1 MADPMH
7 WFSVRTV
14 VFRPREGLYE
24 ERITLWRR
32 TDTDEA
38 ADAALSE
45 SAEYAADV
53 GGQDCGLAQVYE
65 PYGDT
70 VAGLRAAA
78 DGSEVF
84 VLVRQSDLPP
94 GDYLDAFFD
103 TGREQQHSI

>member
-14 VFRPREGLYE
+14 VFRPREGVYE

-32 TDTDEA
+32 PDTDRA
-38 ADAALSE
+38 ADAALAE

-53 GGQDCGLAQVYE
+53 DGEDCGLAQVYE

-70 VAGLRAAA
+70 VGGLRAAA
-78 DGSEVF
+78 DGSEIF
-84 VLVRQSDLPP
+84 ALVRQSDLPP
-94 GDYLDAFFD
+94 GEYLDAFFD